1 MHGPKPVSPC
11 PLPALRRGPAPQA
24 RWKTAGQ
31 VALPAHQ
38 RNPTS
43 PPQDQGHFPGKTR
56 SCRTPG
62 RRVRNRR
69 RRRRPRPHPPVQA
82 APAAAGRSRARWPA
96 RGPAIRRARG
106 CDRVERRQ
114 RPSCSTPQARASDF
128 TPVKSLASAAARP
141 HLWGPGRGAAR
152 APAPRAACGAPPRT
166 IVRSSHLGV
175 VERRVAVLVAGVG
188 VRAEREKQLGRRR
201 RGAQRGVVQRRRL
214 DHVARAQRRA
224 VPRHLAAGG
233 GDGCDKLCL
242 GCELK
247 IVAQAGRRQRSR
259 GLAGGLAGARSH
271 PCRVARGDCLPRL
284 GSPRCA
290 QRTPPCGEA

>member
-1 MHGPKPVSPC
+1 M
-11 PLPALRRGPAPQA
+11 R
-24 RWKTAGQ
+24 
-31 VALPAHQ
+31 Q
-38 RNPTS
+38 RC
-43 PPQDQGHFPGKTR
+43 R
-56 SCRTPG
+56 S
-62 RRVRNRR
+62 
-69 RRRRPRPHPPVQA
+69 A
-82 APAAAGRSRARWPA
+82 APPGAR
-96 RGPAIRRARG
+96 
-106 CDRVERRQ
+106 
-114 RPSCSTPQARASDF
+114 
-128 TPVKSLASAAARP
+128 
-141 HLWGPGRGAAR
+141 PGRGPR
-152 APAPRAACGAPPRT
+152 PGPPRGPRRPPAPLRAAP
-166 IVRSSHLGV
+166 HLGV

-233 GDGCDKLCL
+233 GDGFDKLCL

-259 GLAGGLAGARSH
+259 GLAGGLAGARRH